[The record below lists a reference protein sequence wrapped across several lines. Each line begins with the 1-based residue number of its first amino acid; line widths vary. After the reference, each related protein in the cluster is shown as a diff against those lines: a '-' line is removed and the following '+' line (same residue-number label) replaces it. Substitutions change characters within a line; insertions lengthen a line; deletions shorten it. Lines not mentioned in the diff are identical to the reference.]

1 MLIEKKER
9 GNKRRSGGGGLFH
22 PPAPA
27 ESYSESKESQR
38 ETELLDDVIRMPS
51 CVFMHQNQTVCMNEG
66 EIYTKMLLKDFRFQ
80 VNSLNTCSSE
90 DSVKKADFIDAKRG
104 EISIQPFKNI

>member
-1 MLIEKKER
+1 
-9 GNKRRSGGGGLFH
+9 
-22 PPAPA
+22 
-27 ESYSESKESQR
+27 
-38 ETELLDDVIRMPS
+38 
-51 CVFMHQNQTVCMNEG
+51 MNEG

-104 EISIQPFKNI
+104 EIIIQPFKNIWFHSLQPNNWTEEEQTSFMLIDVWAAADTSIFFSSSI